1 MLLALTFVLAAL
13 VAGSAVYC
21 ILAIIGAMRYLR
33 ARPARLDGTIPISVL
48 KPLHHMEE
56 ALEENLRSFFR
67 QNYGN
72 FELLFAVREPDDP
85 ALHVVEKLRREFP
98 YVPASSMVTGEPPY
112 PNAKVFS
119 LTRMLA
125 QARYDLV
132 VMSDSDIRVHEDFL
146 ENVAREFQDP
156 RLGLASC
163 PYRAVPGESFWSTL
177 EALTINTEFL
187 AGILVARLVEGVKF
201 ALGPTIAVRRTVL
214 DEIGGFDGLK
224 DYLAEDFVMGKR
236 AAERGWRVI
245 LSSQVI
251 DHYIGGLA
259 FGANARHR
267 IRWCRSTRRSRPAGY
282 IGQIFTNPVPLAA
295 ALWIATPELWTLCS
309 ATIALRGIA
318 AVTTAGNVLRN
329 PLTTGQWLLLPLADV
344 VSFVFW
350 LAGFFGNTITWRG
363 RTYYLHPDG
372 RFELVQPPES
382 RSAGA

>member
-1 MLLALTFVLAAL
+1 VLVVLTILLAAL

-21 ILAIIGAMRYLR
+21 VLAIIGATRYLQ

-48 KPLHHMEE
+48 KPLHHLED
-56 ALEENLRSFFR
+56 ALEENLRSFFQQDYR
-67 QNYGN
+67 N

-85 ALHVVEKLRREFP
+85 ALQVVEKLRREFP
-98 YVPASSMVTGEPPY
+98 HILASSMVTGEPPY
-112 PNAKVFS
+112 ANAKVFS

-125 QARYDLV
+125 QARHDLI
-132 VMSDSDIRVHEDFL
+132 VMSDSDIRVRQDFL
-146 ENVAREFQDP
+146 DNVAREFQDP
-156 RLGLASC
+156 KLGLASC
-163 PYRAVPGESFWSTL
+163 PYRAIPGQSFWSTL
-177 EALTINTEFL
+177 EAITINTEFL

-201 ALGPTIAVRRTVL
+201 ALGPTIAARRTVL
-214 DEIGGFDGLK
+214 EEIGGFDGLK

-236 AAERGWRVI
+236 TAERGWRVI

-251 DHYIGGLA
+251 DHYIGGLP

-295 ALWIATPELWTLCS
+295 ALWIAAPELWTLCS

-318 AVTTAGNVLRN
+318 AVTTAGNVLKN
-329 PLTTGQWLLLPLADV
+329 PLSTRHWLLLPLADL
-344 VSFVFW
+344 VSFAFW
-350 LAGFFGNTITWRG
+350 VAGFFGNTIIWRG

-372 RFELVQPPES
+372 RFELVRPPES